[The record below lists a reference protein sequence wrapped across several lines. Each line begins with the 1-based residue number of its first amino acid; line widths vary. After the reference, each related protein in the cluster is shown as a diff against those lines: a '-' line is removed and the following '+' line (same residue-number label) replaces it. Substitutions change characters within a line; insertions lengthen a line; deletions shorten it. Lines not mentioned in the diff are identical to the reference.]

1 VVNTEAVTTNGETSV
16 GNITQVDRDNNGT
29 PRGRNGIDVG
39 GRIDTGTNIV
49 VNLSKRVLTDAEVSL
64 LSKGLK
70 FCPTRERIDVY
81 NVRKDIKEYIRRIRL
96 RKFFLF

>member
-1 VVNTEAVTTNGETSV
+1 MRGIGSDIDSVLSTARGDNEGRGVMSTEAVTTTGETSV
-16 GNITQVDRDNNGT
+16 GNITQVERVNNGT

-70 FCPTRERIDVY
+70 FCPTRET
-81 NVRKDIKEYIRRIRL
+81 
-96 RKFFLF
+96 

>member
-1 VVNTEAVTTNGETSV
+1 MVNTEAVTTSGETSV
-16 GNITQVDRDNNGT
+16 GNITQVERVNNGT

-70 FCPTRERIDVY
+70 FCPTPERIDVY